1 MELSKMCNL
10 YNLTDKELEIL
21 KLFIKYEQK
30 EIFESD
36 IKQQDSDY
44 SIQKSLIRKGFLNA
58 IIRQGAQKYEHEE
71 MIVWNWKI
79 NSHLVSDLT
88 IELFDLKNKYPNVF

>member
-1 MELSKMCNL
+1 MCNL

-58 IIRQGAQKYEHEE
+58 IIRQGVQKYEHEE

-88 IELFDLKNKYPNVF
+88 IELFDLKNKYPNIF